1 MSIIRKILNE
11 KPWSSSSDFFIPFHM
26 IIWILII
33 MFAIWLDEKGGST
46 DDIHYIDPIHNETT
60 ERMS

>member
-1 MSIIRKILNE
+1 
-11 KPWSSSSDFFIPFHM
+11 
-26 IIWILII
+26 